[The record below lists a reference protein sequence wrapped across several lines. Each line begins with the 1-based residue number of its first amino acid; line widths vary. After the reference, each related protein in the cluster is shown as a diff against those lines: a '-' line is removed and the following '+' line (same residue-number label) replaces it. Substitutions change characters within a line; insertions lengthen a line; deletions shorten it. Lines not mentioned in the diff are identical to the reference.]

1 MDTKTNNENN
11 TKNKSNSDI
20 KNTTIKNNKL
30 INFIQGFVLSWMHWF
45 IVTGLSVLGI
55 FTRDWFTLLMVT
67 GTLVII
73 LFMNIFLHNC
83 PLSEMEKDKMGTDMV
98 SAFNSYAP
106 ISYSENRQ
114 YSVQLQY
121 IVILIS
127 IINMKGIAWLFKK
140 NLKDFILQLDEITDF

>member
-1 MDTKTNNENN
+1 MDTKNNNDDNTDNSINNN
-11 TKNKSNSDI
+11 TN
-20 KNTTIKNNKL
+20 IKNNK
-30 INFIQGFVLSWMHWF
+30 IFNFIQGFVLSWMHWF

-83 PLSEMEKDKMGTDMV
+83 PLSEMEKNKMGTDMV

-106 ISYSENRQ
+106 ISYS
-114 YSVQLQY
+114 
-121 IVILIS
+121 
-127 IINMKGIAWLFKK
+127 
-140 NLKDFILQLDEITDF
+140 